1 MVKNRTPQA
10 DASVAYMQMMRH
22 FMRLSTEWVNVAADS
37 LGVNSTDL
45 IAGTYLAE
53 NGPMTAGELAKVMGI
68 TTGAMTVAID
78 RLERAGFAVRE
89 NDPHDRRKVIIKP
102 KKLPAKLLAMRESIA
117 KEIHAIFSHYS
128 DSELLRMTEVT
139 REIITVFEK
148 EISHFKNPPGRP
160 GAETMTGIDLKS
172 ENYQTNNKL

>member
-1 MVKNRTPQA
+1 MAKKQTSPTDPA
-10 DASVAYMQMMRH
+10 LAYMQMLRKL
-22 FMRLSTEWVNVAADS
+22 MRLSTEWVNVASES

-45 IAGTYLAE
+45 IAGSYLAD

-102 KKLPAKLLAMRESIA
+102 HKLPVELLAMRESIA

-128 DSELLRMTEVT
+128 DRELIRMTEAT
-139 REIITVFEK
+139 RDIIAVFEK
-148 EISHFKNPPGRP
+148 EIFHFK
-160 GAETMTGIDLKS
+160 K
-172 ENYQTNNKL
+172 